1 MLDTK
6 DFSWKGL
13 TKEDKITFIATFVCP
28 IVTLLGTVASYFI
41 RAVKQFFGL
50 SIDGCISWLYF
61 LQAAF
66 VAISFL
72 FIWQHRDSILRKL
85 TQKEGLLRN
94 YLQKECHLRNE
105 EEFTMD
111 DRFAVIKE
119 TIEKFYQ
126 WWMVIWVVWFIYY
139 GMLFLNS
146 LFTFQDACAFLNT
159 HALFWVRCGVDFT
172 TSCLLFLIY
181 LTLNNVTVAK
191 RFRQDYHSFDFKIG
205 SVFLFVAIIIIGT
218 FLIYCASMAEV
229 SHMFA
234 PMLIVSLTLGIFS
247 TFTFVLMLGKLNS
260 FYLQI
265 PIILNIMVYL
275 YAIAQIFTPLDLLA
289 NGWQNLRDG
298 FVITTMPFEVHGKE
312 LDYKIFNVVVSS
324 PCIDQAIQAY
334 LDKIHIIFLCITL
347 IGKMCL
353 AYVIYWTVY
362 KSRFIYFVVTKS
374 MALTETPEKLMVFW
388 KYIGKSED

>member
-28 IVTLLGTVASYFI
+28 IVTLLGTAASYFI

-50 SIDGCISWLYF
+50 SVDGCISWLYF

-85 TQKEGLLRN
+85 KQKEGLLRN

-119 TIEKFYQ
+119 TVEKFYQ
-126 WWMVIWVVWFIYY
+126 WWMIIWVIWFIYY

-159 HALFWVRCGVDFT
+159 HALFWVRCGVDFA

-275 YAIAQIFTPLDLLA
+275 YAIVQIFTPLGLLA
-289 NGWQNLRDG
+289 NGWENLRDG

-312 LDYKIFNVVVSS
+312 LDYKIFNVVV
-324 PCIDQAIQAY
+324 
-334 LDKIHIIFLCITL
+334 HRH
-347 IGKMCL
+347 
-353 AYVIYWTVY
+353 V
-362 KSRFIYFVVTKS
+362 
-374 MALTETPEKLMVFW
+374 
-388 KYIGKSED
+388 

>member
-13 TKEDKITFIATFVCP
+13 TKEDKITVIATVVCP

-41 RAVKQFFGL
+41 RAVKQFFGF

-61 LQAAF
+61 LQTAF

-119 TIEKFYQ
+119 TVEKFYQ

-146 LFTFQDACAFLNT
+146 LFTFQEACAFLNT
-159 HALFWVRCGVDFT
+159 QALFWVRCGVDFA
-172 TSCLLFLIY
+172 TSCFLFLIY

-218 FLIYCASMAEV
+218 FLIYCASMSEA
-229 SHMFA
+229 SHLFT
-234 PMLIVSLTLGIFS
+234 PMLMVSLTLGIFS

-265 PIILNIMVYL
+265 PIFLNIMVYL
-275 YAIAQIFTPLDLLA
+275 YAIAQIFTPLGLLA
-289 NGWQNLRDG
+289 DGWENLRDN
-298 FVITTMPFEVHGKE
+298 FVITTIPFDVHGKE
-312 LDYKIFNVVVSS
+312 QDCNNFNVVVSS
-324 PCIDQAIQAY
+324 PCINQAIQAY

-388 KYIGKSED
+388 KYIGNKED

>member
-13 TKEDKITFIATFVCP
+13 SKEDKITFIATVVCP
-28 IVTLLGTVASYFI
+28 IVTLLGTAASFFI
-41 RAVKQFFGL
+41 KTVKQFFGF
-50 SIDGCISWLYF
+50 SIEGCISWLYF

-119 TIEKFYQ
+119 TVEKFYQ

-146 LFTFQDACAFLNT
+146 LFTFQEACAFLNT
-159 HALFWVRCGVDFT
+159 QALFWVRCGVDFA
-172 TSCLLFLIY
+172 TSCFLFLIY

-218 FLIYCASMAEV
+218 FLIYCASMSEA
-229 SHMFA
+229 SHLFT
-234 PMLIVSLTLGIFS
+234 PMLMVSLTLGIFS

-260 FYLQI
+260 F
-265 PIILNIMVYL
+265 
-275 YAIAQIFTPLDLLA
+275 
-289 NGWQNLRDG
+289 
-298 FVITTMPFEVHGKE
+298 
-312 LDYKIFNVVVSS
+312 
-324 PCIDQAIQAY
+324 
-334 LDKIHIIFLCITL
+334 
-347 IGKMCL
+347 
-353 AYVIYWTVY
+353 
-362 KSRFIYFVVTKS
+362 
-374 MALTETPEKLMVFW
+374 
-388 KYIGKSED
+388 